1 MGRTETKLELETTDA
16 SREKNI
22 RRILE
27 SKIRSTCRSTA
38 PAGAVSRR
46 VVAALPTYRHRIK
59 YSPKDGEQEYRPEM
73 VEEQPIGHE
82 VAGVQDD
89 GRQHVQE
96 ERVGRQRG
104 DVDAARLE
112 QQQADDHA
120 DGDQQ
125 AGLREDLVELWRHVE
140 AWKPIASC

>member
-1 MGRTETKLELETTDA
+1 MPPVDRA
-16 SREKNI
+16 SER
-22 RRILE
+22 
-27 SKIRSTCRSTA
+27 CR
-38 PAGAVSRR
+38 V
-46 VVAALPTYRHRIK
+46 ALPTYRHRIK
-59 YSPKDGEQEYRPEM
+59 YSPKDGKQKYRPEM

-82 VAGVQDD
+82 IAGVQDD

-96 ERVGRQRG
+96 ERVGRQRR

-125 AGLREDLVELWRHVE
+125 AGLREDLAELRRHVK
-140 AWKPIASC
+140 AWGAGLNR